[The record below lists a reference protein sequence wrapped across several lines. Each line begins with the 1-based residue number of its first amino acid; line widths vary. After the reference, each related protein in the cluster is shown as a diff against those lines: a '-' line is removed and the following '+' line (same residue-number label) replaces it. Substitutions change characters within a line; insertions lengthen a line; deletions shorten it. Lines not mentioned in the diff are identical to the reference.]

1 MDGDTVMV
9 IRPVPVRLTVCG
21 EFVALSVIEILP
33 GSDPLAVGVNDT
45 VTVQL
50 VPICKRVPQL
60 FIWL

>member
-1 MDGDTVMV
+1 MV